1 MSVEIKNVVKA
12 MARVTWTGAAI
23 VFSGRNPGFSAIVRN
38 NVGVYTL
45 TLDEPF
51 DVNNMVITLTML
63 SATDSVGYINPVNPG
78 NFTVNIVDMGNNPL
92 DSSFTIIVH
101 EVPNMA

>member
-1 MSVEIKNVVKA
+1 MAVEIKNVVKA
-12 MARVTWTGAAI
+12 MARVTWNGAAI
-23 VFSGRNPGFSAIVRN
+23 AFAGRNPGFSSILRT
-38 NVGVYTL
+38 NVGIYVL

-63 SATDSVGYINPVNPG
+63 NVTDSVGYISATNPG
-78 NFTVNIVDMGNNPL
+78 NFTVSVVDMGNNPL

-101 EVPNMA
+101 EVPCMA